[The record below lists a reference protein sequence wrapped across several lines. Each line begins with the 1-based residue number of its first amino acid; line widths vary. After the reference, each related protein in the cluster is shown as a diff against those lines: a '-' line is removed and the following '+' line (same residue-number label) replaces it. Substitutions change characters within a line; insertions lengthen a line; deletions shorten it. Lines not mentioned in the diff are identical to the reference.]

1 MRPTGKDS
9 DAVLLQRTA
18 GDPEA
23 FAVFYDRWEGP
34 ILAYFQRRVREPEVA
49 VDLTGEVF
57 AAVLGAAAQFRGEH
71 GDGSAAA
78 WLFTIARNTLST
90 SLRRGRVEE
99 EARRRLAAWE
109 PVALVD
115 VDLDA
120 IAALGEDGPALA
132 RALHELPPRQREAVR
147 ARVLEE
153 LTYPEIAARLDCS
166 ELVVRK
172 NVSRGLKSLR
182 KNLEQL
188 T

>member
-1 MRPTGKDS
+1 MPS
-9 DAVLLQRTA
+9 SCSEPPE
-18 GDPEA
+18 DPEA

-57 AAVLGAAAQFRGEH
+57 ASVLGAAGQFRGEH

-132 RALHELPPRQREAVR
+132 RALARAAASASARPSGPACSRSSRTRRSPPAWT
-147 ARVLEE
+147 ARSWWSAR
-153 LTYPEIAARLDCS
+153 TSAAA
-166 ELVVRK
+166 
-172 NVSRGLKSLR
+172 
-182 KNLEQL
+182 
-188 T
+188 